1 MNTLTKNLLAGS
13 FDNVGKILEDFL
25 GQWWGPLLG
34 ALGAAAAI
42 FAIIAGVKY
51 MLASQSGDEQKV
63 KQAKNFVIGIFVGII
78 IVFLIAV
85 LVPVIISC
93 FQSWA
98 ETQDYAAIIGLV
110 L

>member
-1 MNTLTKNLLAGS
+1 MNLTTNLLAGS
-13 FDNVGKILEDFL
+13 FDNVGKILQDFL

-34 ALGAAAAI
+34 VLGAAAAI

-63 KQAKNFVIGIFVGII
+63 KQAKNFVVGIFTGII

-93 FQSWA
+93 FESWMG
-98 ETQDYAAIIGLV
+98 TQEYASIIALY